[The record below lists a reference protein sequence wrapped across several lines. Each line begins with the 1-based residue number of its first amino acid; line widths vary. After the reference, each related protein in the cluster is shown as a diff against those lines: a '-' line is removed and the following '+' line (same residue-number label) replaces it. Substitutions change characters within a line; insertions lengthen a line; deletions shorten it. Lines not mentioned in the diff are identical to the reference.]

1 MAEVVELGIVSE
13 SGEVSFVE
21 DGMCFWRHLKFSL
34 LDLTTHLK
42 FSPSALIMALFKEAH
57 PCILKAGGFSNAVA
71 PVHCNFAG
79 STSLAKVV
87 SDGESTCITP
97 YSVLWRDQR
106 FNYA

>member
-21 DGMCFWRHLKFSL
+21 DGMCFWC
-34 LDLTTHLK
+34 HLK